1 MNYSARI
8 NCARPRLGDR
18 HDTAQ
23 ISPPQRCHGYMDANR
38 MKIKRN
44 QCRHR
49 EAAKPRGSETCHHTK
64 SQPIWTRIPAG
75 SRRKP
80 IHRNISEIVFSFFG
94 GSVLF
99 AFLPVRTP
107 TRIWWSWFVKII
119 PSDAMF
125 NSAVTRTENS
135 RQGPEPSASNLEWRG
150 RGAGARGGGGDGG
163 GKDWGEGGRSD
174 KMSGEP
180 SDHQGHL
187 QINGQDAGAV

>member
-44 QCRHR
+44 QCRLR

-80 IHRNISEIVFSFFG
+80 IHRNISEIVFSFFWG
-94 GSVLF
+94 GVGCSHFYLSGLRPGF
-99 AFLPVRTP
+99 
-107 TRIWWSWFVKII
+107 
-119 PSDAMF
+119 
-125 NSAVTRTENS
+125 
-135 RQGPEPSASNLEWRG
+135 GG
-150 RGAGARGGGGDGG
+150 RGSLKSSRLTPCSTALSPAPRTHGRARSRAHRT
-163 GKDWGEGGRSD
+163 WSGEGGGREQEEEEE
-174 KMSGEP
+174 MGEARIGGRGD
-180 SDHQGHL
+180 SQTK
-187 QINGQDAGAV
+187 